1 MLWRTL
7 RRWLGILTD
16 DELATKDHLEAVLKG
31 YAAPL
36 TPASRT
42 GQPAPAQDT
51 RARAPRAPDDFAP
64 RDSRNK

>member
-1 MLWRTL
+1 MLERL
-7 RRWLGILTD
+7 LHWLGIETD
-16 DELATKDHLEAVLKG
+16 EELEAKDNLEAMLKG